1 MTIRVIQWAT
11 GAMGKTILRGLI
23 DSPNFALV
31 GLWCHGDDKAGR
43 DAGDIAKR
51 PPTGVRATTSI
62 ADILAIDA
70 DVVVHA
76 ARLQPPFERH
86 DEDILR
92 LLESGKSVISI
103 NGNSWPENWPN
114 ARRARFEA
122 ACKAGRSRFLGAGL
136 NPGFAAERLLGVA
149 AQLSYDIRSVTLRE
163 TVICAEIKSSDYVFD
178 VLGFGTTAGAI
189 DPNGSDFPPAAT
201 LDPMFRDVVAAMA
214 TNLGIRL
221 DAIVTDHRMLPTQH
235 PLPIAA
241 GTIAAGGT
249 SQIDWRWRGMA
260 GGEAVANLEIA
271 WAMDRQ
277 HLQDTTDGLWA
288 IHIEGTPNV
297 DLAVDL
303 LPPAVRDG
311 RTSAEQLGVA
321 AVVLNAI
328 PNMLAMPTGLLS
340 ASDWKWGRMGI

>member
-23 DSPNFALV
+23 DSPDFALA

-43 DAGDIAKR
+43 DAGEIAKR
-51 PPTGVRATTSI
+51 PPTGIRATASI

-86 DEDILR
+86 DAD
-92 LLESGKSVISI
+92 LLQLLASGKSVISI
-103 NGNSWPENWPN
+103 NGNSWPENWPDG
-114 ARRARFEA
+114 RRARFEA
-122 ACKAGRSRFLGAGL
+122 ACKVGGSRFLGAGL
-136 NPGFAAERLLGVA
+136 NPGFAAERLLGMA
-149 AQLSYDIRSVTLRE
+149 AQLSRDIRSVTLRE
-163 TVICAEIKSSDYVFD
+163 TVICADIKSPDYVFD
-178 VLGFGTTAGAI
+178 VLGFGTPAGAI
-189 DPNGSDFPPAAT
+189 DPNGEDFPPAAT

-214 TNLGIRL
+214 ANLGFHL
-221 DAIVTDHRMLPTQH
+221 DEIVTDHRMLPAASD
-235 PLPIAA
+235 LAIAA
-241 GTIAAGGT
+241 GRIAAGGT

-260 GGEAVANLEIA
+260 GGAAVANLEIA

-277 HLQDTTDGLWA
+277 HLPDAPDGLWA
-288 IHIEGTPNV
+288 IHIAGTPDV
-297 DLAVDL
+297 DLAVAL
-303 LPPAVRDG
+303 SPPAVRDG

-328 PNMLAMPTGLLS
+328 PKMLSAPPGLLS
-340 ASDWKWGRMGI
+340 ASDWNWGRTDV